1 MYFSFVTES
10 NQTTT
15 GNLIAYA
22 NVTAIMYT
30 QSGVVTCGHE
40 GQEDT
45 KSINITVK
53 CGMINHLSITLEIIF
68 AIIDLIIGSMCRKP
82 YELIISEK
90 TSHCPSKPSNLT
102 CLSNMECNRCI
113 HAEPNTAAHEECSL
127 YSSTPVCDMDSAI
140 NATGIQDTADLG
152 FRKLSV
158 CSGCN
163 KDCK

>member
-53 CGMINHLSITLEIIF
+53 CGIINHLSITLEII
-68 AIIDLIIGSMCRKP
+68 IGSMHRKS
-82 YELIISEK
+82 YEFIISEK
-90 TSHCPSKPSNLT
+90 SSHCPSMPSNLV
-102 CLSNMECNRCI
+102 CLTNQECNRCI
-113 HAEPNTAAHEECSL
+113 HAEPNTAAHEQCTL
-127 YSSTPVCDMDSAI
+127 YSSTPLCDMDSAT
-140 NATGIQDTADLG
+140 NATGIQATADLG
-152 FRKLSV
+152 FRKLSI
-158 CSGCN
+158 CAACN
-163 KDCK
+163 KDSKYLKI